1 MRSGTSRFGT
11 KLLSALS
18 SFALFS
24 GIAYG
29 GTISGVVKSP
39 DGAPF
44 EGAFVQAQNTKSHI
58 SVYVLSQPDGHYEI
72 GRLPAGDYN
81 LRIRAVGYKA
91 EPKTGLA
98 LASEN
103 ARSSA
108 DFSLQKAPIRWSD
121 ATIYQGIKLL
131 PDAPGRKTFLSQ
143 CLGCHGFQSRMA
155 AEERDQDG
163 WRDRVNY
170 MRYTMFVGITDKQA
184 DEAVSYL
191 TAMFNPDSTLPRSPA
206 DMPGYKDLVQHFP
219 PEALNMVYVE
229 YDTGPGR
236 FPWDCNP
243 DKDGNIW
250 VPYYSQVNTV
260 ARLNP
265 KTGEFKE
272 YPLPQ
277 QPRVAIHSAYP
288 GPDGNVWFTEQLNN
302 RLGKIDPQTGEVT
315 EYQDVKPSNRERIG
329 DTESNVSIY
338 YRPHEPSKHTIRVD
352 PRGIVWASGT
362 PFSRFDPK
370 TKQFTE
376 YPDPFNTY
384 GVALNKDG
392 SEVWFDGFVP
402 EGKIYRIDALTGK
415 ITGSWQPPTHG
426 LPRRIQVADDGIVWF
441 NEFEGGKIGRFD
453 PKTETFKEFQLPGGH
468 PTPYALGID
477 RDNMVWYSSED
488 MDEVGRLDPNTGKI
502 TEYPFPHME
511 NKMREFTMD
520 AQGRMWWASPANNK
534 VGYFYLAN
542 SKERASN

>member
-1 MRSGTSRFGT
+1 
-11 KLLSALS
+11 
-18 SFALFS
+18 
-24 GIAYG
+24 
-29 GTISGVVKSP
+29 
-39 DGAPF
+39 
-44 EGAFVQAQNTKSHI
+44 
-58 SVYVLSQPDGHYEI
+58 
-72 GRLPAGDYN
+72 
-81 LRIRAVGYKA
+81 
-91 EPKTGLA
+91 
-98 LASEN
+98 
-103 ARSSA
+103 
-108 DFSLQKAPIRWSD
+108 
-121 ATIYQGIKLL
+121 
-131 PDAPGRKTFLSQ
+131 
-143 CLGCHGFQSRMA
+143 
-155 AEERDQDG
+155 
-163 WRDRVNY
+163 

-206 DMPGYKDLVQHFP
+206 DMPGYKDLAQHFP

-453 PKTETFKEFQLPGGH
+453 PKTETFKEFQLPGAR

-542 SKERASN
+542 SKERASK